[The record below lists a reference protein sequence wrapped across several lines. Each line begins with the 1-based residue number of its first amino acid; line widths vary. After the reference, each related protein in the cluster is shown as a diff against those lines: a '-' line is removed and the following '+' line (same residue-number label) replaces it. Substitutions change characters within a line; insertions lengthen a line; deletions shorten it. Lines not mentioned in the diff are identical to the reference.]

1 MESGLSAY
9 FFRMDSEDKKAINT
23 LCAAFQDNNRMHALI
38 GKKQN
43 DFSKG
48 IEAVIS
54 YCYFMVKKIGGIFRS
69 KDQSTFLL
77 FYRKSEHYFSFRD
90 GLHYLYLAFF
100 VIGVNRIGRV
110 LKREKLIQKI
120 RALQI
125 QKHGDRDF
133 LYVWFLAQKKNYNG
147 LDGLMEAK
155 EYITSKGAKLNL
167 PIYME
172 TTEERL
178 VPIYERFGFEF
189 YDYREDDSI
198 DLKVWF
204 GRCTA

>member
-1 MESGLSAY
+1 MQFGLSSY
-9 FFRMDSEDKKAINT
+9 LFRMSSEDKKAINT
-23 LCAAFQDNNRMHALI
+23 LCIAFQDNGRMHALI
-38 GKKQN
+38 GKKRN
-43 DFSKG
+43 DFSEG
-48 IEAVIS
+48 IKAVIS

-69 KDQSTFLL
+69 EDQSTFLL

-90 GLHYLYLAFF
+90 WLQYLHLAFF

-110 LKREKLIQKI
+110 LKREKLIRKT

-125 QKHGDRDF
+125 QKHQDQDF
-133 LYVWFLAQKKNYNG
+133 LYVWFLAQKKDYKG

-155 EYITSKGAKLNL
+155 EYITSKGKKLKL

-178 VPIYERFGFEF
+178 VAIYKRFGFEF
-189 YDYREDDSI
+189 YDYREDDSM

-204 GRCTA
+204 GRCVG

>member
-1 MESGLSAY
+1 MQFGLSSY
-9 FFRMDSEDKKAINT
+9 LFRMNSEDKKAINT
-23 LCAAFQDNNRMHALI
+23 LCAAFHDNGRMHALI
-38 GKKQN
+38 GKKRN

-48 IEAVIS
+48 IKAVIS
-54 YCYFMVKKIGGIFRS
+54 YCYFMVKKIGGTFRS

-90 GLHYLYLAFF
+90 WLQYFYLAFF
-100 VIGVNRIGRV
+100 VIGVNRLGRV
-110 LKREKLIQKI
+110 LKREKLIRKT

-125 QKHGDRDF
+125 EKYQDQDF
-133 LYVWFLAQKKNYNG
+133 LYVWFLAQKKEYKG

-155 EYITSKGAKLNL
+155 GYITSKGKKLNL

-189 YDYREDDSI
+189 YDYKEDDSI

-204 GRCTA
+204 ARCPI